1 MFLRKLKLIYS
12 NTLQRYNNF
21 SVPTF
26 LISFNPTPN
35 LKKRAEA
42 KILWKMIYL
51 ISQITFIFLT
61 QIYCHMNFIT
71 SSSISSQDFL
81 GTLRSIFVNYF
92 WRTFFVA
99 HKKKM
104 HISETVCKICLKEL
118 GILLTC
124 RENFQKFLAACNSS
138 KNTGLPQ
145 IFLTGF

>member
-1 MFLRKLKLIYS
+1 MYVKCFYFLLISSFSGIIVFLRKLKLIYS

-26 LISFNPTPN
+26 LILFNPTPN

-71 SSSISSQDFL
+71 SSSIFITRFPWHFEINLCQLLLEDFFC
-81 GTLRSIFVNYF
+81 S
-92 WRTFFVA
+92 A
-99 HKKKM
+99 QKKK
-104 HISETVCKICLKEL
+104 C
-118 GILLTC
+118 
-124 RENFQKFLAACNSS
+124 
-138 KNTGLPQ
+138 
-145 IFLTGF
+145 IFLKLSAKFALKN